1 MKLWRVATHNH
12 LFGSSD
18 RPAIASC
25 RMLGDDSQ
33 MLQKQN
39 HAKNFLGVSVPR
51 EPKPLR
57 TIIKAPDFRCLWVF
71 ASDKDGRSGF

>member
-1 MKLWRVATHNH
+1 
-12 LFGSSD
+12 
-18 RPAIASC
+18 
-25 RMLGDDSQ
+25 MLGDDSQ